1 MSCVLLVDDD
11 ADGSEAIGRFLES
24 EGHRVVQATNG
35 RRALAVLTTA
45 RPDVVLLDLM
55 MPQLDGIGFL
65 RVLNGYFQAGSF
77 PVVVLTGLAEGPKL
91 QRARE
96 LGVRRIFRKGDFRL
110 SDLLEYVAAL
120 QSGRP

>member
-11 ADGSEAIGRFLES
+11 ADGAEAVGRFLES
-24 EGHRVVQATNG
+24 EGHRVVHATNG
-35 RRALAVLTTA
+35 RRALAALTTA

-65 RVLNGYFQAGSF
+65 RVLNGYFQSGSF
-77 PVVVLTGLAEGPKL
+77 PVVVLTALAEGPKL

-110 SDLLEYVAAL
+110 CDLLDYVAAL